1 MLVLCDELIGMARR
15 FGAGVQVNEDTIA
28 VEVIKRSAKTSN
40 FLSEKHTMKHLKD
53 EMWFPS
59 LLERRSENVWRNEGA
74 ETLQDRLRKT
84 LNTLL
89 A

>member
-15 FGAGVQVNEDTIA
+15 YGAGIQVNEDTLA
-28 VEVIKRSAKTSN
+28 VEVMKRSAKSSN
-40 FLSEKHTMKHLKD
+40 FLSEKHTMKHLKN

-74 ETLQDRLRKT
+74 ETLQDRLREK
-84 LNTLL
+84 LKSLL
-89 A
+89 E